1 MLSIK
6 TISKGI
12 VSVGTWSATKLLV
25 TGMIL
30 PVYSRLL
37 GIEEYGQY
45 AYYVALLLLASQP
58 ANCGMRQTLTK
69 YLAERAE
76 DEAWRRHMARFAG
89 SVNAVAAGL
98 VGIVMACLLLS
109 SLPPGFQS
117 LLLTAVVVGLLWSE
131 QALQYA
137 GGILYGLHREEHATL
152 PASLGIVFGGAF
164 GVGLAAAGFGVLG
177 ALSGT
182 LIAGIGVAAVTMRL
196 ARQALGRPLDGE
208 IGMPLPRRELF
219 QFGFSSMAYA
229 GIAMTL
235 YSVDVVLVRHF
246 AGDQQT
252 GLYAAAVQWSEFVW
266 FLPIAIEG
274 VMLQTTARLWIQ
286 GQRDDIT
293 QLVSRL
299 VRYVALTTAFLL
311 LFVLVFSEQIVTL
324 YFGPEFKGA
333 AVPLQLLVP
342 GAFAFSLARVIRPV
356 IQARGWVMTLLKV
369 VVAATVINI
378 ALNAA
383 LVPSWGA
390 AGASVA
396 TSVSFIGVAIAYI
409 WLLQVEGARAFQGF
423 SGSRFILLCT
433 ATVAV
438 LVPVAWSINSSL
450 MALMIGG
457 LIALG
462 LYWTGIFWLGLIRVR
477 ELEQIVN
484 SLPGPLHR
492 LGIKLMR
499 LFQPM
504 LIRLDAIALG

>member
-1 MLSIK
+1 MLSVK

-25 TGMIL
+25 TGIIL
-30 PVYSRLL
+30 PIYSRLL
-37 GIEEYGQY
+37 GIEGYGQY

-76 DEAWRRHMARFAG
+76 DPAWHRHMARFAG

-98 VGIVMACLLLS
+98 VGVAVACLLLF
-109 SLPPGFQS
+109 SLPFGFQS
-117 LLLTAVVVGLLWSE
+117 FLLTAIVVGLVWSE
-131 QALQYA
+131 QLFQYA

-152 PASLGIVFGGAF
+152 PASLGIVLGGAF

-177 ALSGT
+177 VLSGM
-182 LIAGIGVAAVTMRL
+182 LVAGVVVAVVTMRL
-196 ARQALGRPLDGE
+196 ARQVLGRPLPGE
-208 IGMPLPRRELF
+208 TGMSLPRRELL
-219 QFGFSSMAYA
+219 QFGLSTMAYA

-274 VMLQTTARLWIQ
+274 VMLQTTARLWVE
-286 GQRDDIT
+286 GEVDKVT
-293 QLVSRL
+293 HLVSRL

-324 YFGPEFKGA
+324 YFGPEFKDA

-378 ALNAA
+378 VLNVAM
-383 LVPSWGA
+383 VPPWGA

-396 TSVSFIGVAIAYI
+396 TSASFIFVAIAYVR
-409 WLLQVEGARAFQGF
+409 LLKVEGARAFQGF
-423 SGSRFILLCT
+423 SGSRFSLLCA

-438 LVPVAWSINSSL
+438 LVPIAWAVHSSL
-450 MALMIGG
+450 MALVLGG
-457 LIALG
+457 IVALG
-462 LYWTGIFWLGLIRVR
+462 LYWAGAFWLGLIRVR
-477 ELEQIVN
+477 ELEQIVD